1 MVKLVLVLITTIAI
15 LYNLISL
22 LILIKFSNLEDKTII
37 IPQFL
42 PNFISNY
49 LIDLK
54 RISKYDSINIF
65 IQMYVTTTIFLFI
78 LLLLFLFVT
87 NVLV

>member
-1 MVKLVLVLITTIAI
+1 MLITSIAI

-22 LILIKFSNLEDKTII
+22 LILIKYSLMEDKTII

-49 LIDLK
+49 LIELK
-54 RISKYDSINIF
+54 RVSKYDSINRFIHLYIISTIFFVYFIVNIF
-65 IQMYVTTTIFLFI
+65 IYY
-78 LLLLFLFVT
+78 
-87 NVLV
+87 

>member
-1 MVKLVLVLITTIAI
+1 MLITSLAI

-22 LILIKFSNLEDKTII
+22 LILIKYSFMEDKTII

-49 LIDLK
+49 LIELK
-54 RISKYDSINIF
+54 RISKYDGINRF
-65 IQMYVTTTIFLFI
+65 IQMYITTTIFLFI
-78 LLLLFLFVT
+78 LLLIFLFIT
-87 NVLV
+87 NILL

>member
-1 MVKLVLVLITTIAI
+1 MLITSIAI

-22 LILIKFSNLEDKTII
+22 LILILYSLMEDKSII

-49 LIDLK
+49 LIELK

-65 IQMYVTTTIFLFI
+65 IHLYVIYTIFLFI
-78 LLLLFLFVT
+78 LLLMFLFIT
-87 NVLV
+87 NILL